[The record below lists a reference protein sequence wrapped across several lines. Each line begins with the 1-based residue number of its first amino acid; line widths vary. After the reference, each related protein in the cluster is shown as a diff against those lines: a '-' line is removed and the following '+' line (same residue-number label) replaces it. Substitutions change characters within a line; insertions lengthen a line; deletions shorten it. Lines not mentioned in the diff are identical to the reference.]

1 MYSTFKSDIE
11 SGGALRRGHQ
21 SPHPALTLDA
31 PDAAWDVLVVDAEKS
46 ENPF

>member
-11 SGGALRRGHQ
+11 SGGRSGEAISQ
-21 SPHPALTLDA
+21 PALTLDA
-31 PDAAWDVLVVDAEKS
+31 PDAAWVVVPVDAEKS

>member
-11 SGGALRRGHQ
+11 SGGRSGEAISHH
-21 SPHPALTLDA
+21 SALTLDA
-31 PDAAWDVLVVDAEKS
+31 PDAAWDVVPVDAEKS

>member
-11 SGGALRRGHQ
+11 SGGRSGEAI
-21 SPHPALTLDA
+21 SHPVLTLDA
-31 PDAAWDVLVVDAEKS
+31 PDAAWDVVPVEDAEKS

>member
-11 SGGALRRGHQ
+11 SGGRSGEAI
-21 SPHPALTLDA
+21 SHPALTLDA
-31 PDAAWDVLVVDAEKS
+31 PDAAWDVLEDAEKS